1 MSVTRRPKL
10 RCNPANRCRQ
20 LRHVQQLPVAHE
32 TKCTAVEVEM
42 VCTEYRVK
50 LQGRGGDG
58 GLVLPGLPQ
67 QATMAAGHSEPPP
80 ENSKTRRRFVL

>member
-20 LRHVQQLPVAHE
+20 GQPAQKLPVAVE
-32 TKCTAVEVEM
+32 TKCATVEVEM

-50 LQGRGGDG
+50 LHGRGGGCD
-58 GLVLPGLPQ
+58 LVLPGWPQ